1 MPQAVPRAIELGATA
16 IQIFVQNQ
24 QQWRGRMLGEVE
36 TLAFR
41 RDLVASTVRHTLAH
55 GSYLANLGSPDD
67 ILFERSRAKLLE
79 EMQSC
84 AALGV
89 GALVIHPGSHAGSGE
104 ADGLRRI
111 ASGLRWLLAQPGLDA
126 AGDLA
131 GVHRRARAA
140 AWGIDSSI
148 SRNCWRMPAVGVHG
162 SASASTPH
170 ICSQRASIFAPR
182 AATSAT
188 FAEFERIVGLANL
201 RGFHLNDSKLPTRL
215 PRRSSRRIG
224 AGYIG
229 SAAFGRL
236 IRDPRF
242 AGMPMV
248 LETPG
253 GQARLPTW
261 PAAFASDAAG
271 PLKFGR
277 DQICSA
283 VANHPDDSQKNAP
296 GLEGPAH

>member
-36 TLAFR
+36 ALAFR

-126 AGDLA
+126 VAIWLESTAGQGSSLGHRFEHLA
-131 GVHRRARAA
+131 QLLADAG
-140 AWGIDSSI
+140 G
-148 SRNCWRMPAVGVHG
+148 G
-162 SASASTPH
+162 SARLG
-170 ICSQRASIFAPR
+170 ICLDTAHLFAAGFDFR
-182 AATSAT
+182 TRRRYIAT

-201 RGFHLNDSKLPTRL
+201 RGFHLNDSKLPHG
-215 PRRSSRRIG
+215 SRVDRHAEIG

-253 GQARLPTW
+253 GQAAYRRGLQRLRRM
-261 PAAFASDAAG
+261 
-271 PLKFGR
+271 LR
-277 DQICSA
+277 D
-283 VANHPDDSQKNAP
+283 
-296 GLEGPAH
+296 L